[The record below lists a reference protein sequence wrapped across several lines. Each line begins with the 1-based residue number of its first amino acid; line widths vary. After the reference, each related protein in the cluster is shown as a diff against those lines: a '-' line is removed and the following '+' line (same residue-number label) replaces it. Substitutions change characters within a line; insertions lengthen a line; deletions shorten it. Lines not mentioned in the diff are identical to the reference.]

1 MEIEIVCKLYLDC
14 VNMQT
19 KKEYDFAMLFN
30 NPVKNVWSTE
40 CALQLRCKGFKEI
53 FDIGMKR
60 AYDQSYVQQEM

>member
-1 MEIEIVCKLYLDC
+1 
-14 VNMQT
+14 MQT

-40 CALQLRCKGFKEI
+40 CALQLRRKGFKEI